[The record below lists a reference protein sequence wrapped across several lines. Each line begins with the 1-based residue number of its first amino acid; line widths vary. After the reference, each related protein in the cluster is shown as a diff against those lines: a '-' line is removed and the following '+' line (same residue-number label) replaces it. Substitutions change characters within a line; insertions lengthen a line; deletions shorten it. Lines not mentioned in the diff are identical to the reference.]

1 LRFHFIDSVKKA
13 YPLCLLCKV
22 MCVSRSGYYSWQNRS
37 LSARDRER
45 KQLIPRV
52 KAIHKRSR
60 STYGKRRIA
69 EKLQSEGFPCGKHKA
84 GTLMK
89 LAGVQAKHNKKFKAT
104 TDSKHNLPVSPNL
117 LKREFTVLQPN
128 MVWVGDI
135 TYIWTEEGWLYL
147 AVVIDLY
154 SRRVVGW
161 SINKRMTKQ
170 LVMDAILMALWRRK
184 PAPGLIFHS
193 DRGSQYCSHAFQ
205 KLLKTHAIRSSMS
218 RKGDCWDNAVAESF
232 FGTLKSETVFGERFE
247 TRVQAKRHLI
257 DYIEMFYNSH
267 RLHSYLGYLTP
278 MEFEIKIVLQK
289 VA

>member
-1 LRFHFIDSVKKA
+1 MN
-13 YPLCLLCKV
+13 KV
-22 MCVSRSGYYSWQNRS
+22 TSF
-37 LSARDRER
+37 R
-45 KQLIPRV
+45 KHLGILVFTQ
-52 KAIHKRSR
+52 
-60 STYGKRRIA
+60 TY
-69 EKLQSEGFPCGKHKA
+69 SEGVSCGEHKA
-84 GTLMK
+84 GTLTK
-89 LAGVQAKHNKKFKAT
+89 LADVQAKQKKKFKAT

-128 MVWVGDI
+128 MAWVGDI

-170 LVMDAILMALWRRK
+170 LVMDAILMAIWRRK

-205 KLLKTHAIRSSMS
+205 KLLNTHAIRSSMS

-247 TRVQAKRHLI
+247 TRVQAKRNLI
-257 DYIEMFYNSH
+257 DYIEMFYNSQ
-267 RLHSYLGYLTP
+267 RRHSFLGYLNP
-278 MEFEIKIVLQK
+278 MEFEIKLVLQK
-289 VA
+289 SSLRKCPLLLDHFTLNWTNCKREFNSTDSIRSSC

>member
-1 LRFHFIDSVKKA
+1 MR
-13 YPLCLLCKV
+13 
-22 MCVSRSGYYSWQNRS
+22 VSRSGYYSWRNRS

-45 KQLIPRV
+45 EQLIPRV
-52 KAIHKRSR
+52 KAIHKKSR

-69 EKLQSEGFPCGKHKA
+69 EELQSEGISCGEHKA

-89 LAGVQAKHNKKFKAT
+89 LADVQAKQRKKFKAT

-117 LKREFTVLQPN
+117 LKRKFTVLQPN
-128 MVWVGDI
+128 MAWVGDI

-170 LVMDAILMALWRRK
+170 LVMDAILMAIWRRK

-205 KLLKTHAIRSSMS
+205 KLLHTHAIRSSMS

-247 TRVQAKRHLI
+247 TRVQAKRNLI
-257 DYIEMFYNSH
+257 DYIEMFYNSQ
-267 RLHSYLGYLTP
+267 RRHSFLGYLAP
-278 MEFEIKIVLQK
+278 MEFEVKLVLQK